1 MRPHI
6 EDSNLQSLLTDNLY
20 WMKYVPELFLTIH
33 IFQNIIAIK
42 CTALDF
48 EQYIQDNK
56 TLLMNDPLRD
66 ILLYPTDDVS
76 VSL

>member
-1 MRPHI
+1 MSYVI
-6 EDSNLQSLLTDNLY
+6 SYLNL
-20 WMKYVPELFLTIH
+20 
-33 IFQNIIAIK
+33 FQNIIAKK

-56 TLLMNDPLRD
+56 TLLLNDPLRD

-76 VSL
+76 VSLIVCFLLQSKNTLRIWLQKRLHLI